1 MRVSSRCILLPV
13 SARPTYG
20 SRGTRQ
26 SYVIRRG
33 PRSQRF
39 DLAATSVA
47 ALGMRSPSAEL
58 RGLYVKQIV
67 RRVIDRRGTVAVIDL
82 PAPHMGPNQ
91 VLIQNAYSLISSG
104 TEMSTLSK
112 TPTELVR
119 QTLSDPWMRHV
130 VKHT

>member
-1 MRVSSRCILLPV
+1 MESTCARCGC
-13 SARPTYG
+13 AR
-20 SRGTRQ
+20 R
-26 SYVIRRG
+26 
-33 PRSQRF
+33 
-39 DLAATSVA
+39 A
-47 ALGMRSPSAEL
+47 SAEL
-58 RGLYVKQIV
+58 RGLHVKQIV

-130 VKHT
+130 VKHTIFATGPVQTARR